1 MSSRLILITGANRG
15 IGFGTLQALSLH
27 SPSDHFILGCRNKE
41 DGNQALKRLREL
53 AVQSKIDV
61 MEVDVTRDD
70 SLIAFAKAVETT
82 YGRLDVL
89 INNAAVAF
97 TQTSFSEMRS
107 TYNRTFDVNVTSVA
121 MTIDLFLPLLRQSP
135 RGHIINVS
143 STRGSLGLSSSGK
156 LPPTVT
162 IAYCASKTA
171 LNMLTVEYGKDP
183 ANESVIIQA
192 VSPGYCK
199 TAFNNYRGTKDP
211 LDGAKVIVHLL
222 HSGTSDF
229 GNGFWQMEDGDA
241 SPVRVP
247 W

>member
-1 MSSRLILITGANRG
+1 MGLT
-15 IGFGTLQALSLH
+15 H
-27 SPSDHFILGCRNKE
+27 
-41 DGNQALKRLREL
+41 
-53 AVQSKIDV
+53 
-61 MEVDVTRDD
+61 
-70 SLIAFAKAVETT
+70 
-82 YGRLDVL
+82 
-89 INNAAVAF
+89 
-97 TQTSFSEMRS
+97 TSFSEMRS

-121 MTIDLFLPLLRQSP
+121 MAIELFLPLLRQSP
-135 RGHIINVS
+135 RGGHIINVS
-143 STRGSLGLSSSGK
+143 SARGSLGRSSSGK
-156 LPPTVT
+156 LPPTVA

-183 ANESVIIQA
+183 ANENVVVQA
-192 VSPGYCK
+192 VSPGHCR
-199 TAFNNYRGTKDP
+199 TGFNDYRGTKDP